1 MRYFSTSL
9 GTEYN
14 RNGIIVQVQN
24 YDCINSEQ
32 KEQSNPDQMHFCH
45 PLKKKQTNKQTNK
58 DGKKLKPHINI
69 ITHSKLIELDD
80 YCFEVILFYRLS
92 VQAL

>member
-1 MRYFSTSL
+1 MLQIFVRYFSTSL

-45 PLKKKQTNKQTNK
+45 PLKKKQTNKQRWQK
-58 DGKKLKPHINI
+58 VKA
-69 ITHSKLIELDD
+69 THKI
-80 YCFEVILFYRLS
+80 
-92 VQAL
+92 